1 MEIFDFLHYLCY
13 NIYRKSREETMW
25 FKTLGSDRILH
36 KGVDYRPKYFQKR
49 EPKLE

>member
-1 MEIFDFLHYLCY
+1 
-13 NIYRKSREETMW
+13 MW

-49 EPKLE
+49 EPKLEQPNEPIYIPTTIKWADKK

>member
-1 MEIFDFLHYLCY
+1 
-13 NIYRKSREETMW
+13 MW